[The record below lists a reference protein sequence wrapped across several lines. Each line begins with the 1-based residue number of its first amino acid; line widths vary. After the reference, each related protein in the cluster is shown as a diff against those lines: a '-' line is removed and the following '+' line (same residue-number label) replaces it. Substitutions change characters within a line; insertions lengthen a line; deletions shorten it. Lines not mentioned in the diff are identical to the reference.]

1 MNPFGPNKNLG
12 ALARRYYWTAG
23 VVMILAMTVGLL
35 EGLGIGLLIP
45 LLSTFTDSTSG
56 PRGGPLGLIARV
68 AEGHSRDERL
78 LIISSI
84 ILLFVLLKSV
94 FQIAG
99 NIFAAWVDG
108 RIAHAIR
115 NAISERLHAVG
126 YSFFIKEDPARIVN
140 AFSNEAWRTSEA
152 VRVLISRIA
161 ATGTVTVFGLLLIVA
176 SWRLFLLVALGGLIT
191 RFVQTRTEGRLRAF
205 SNRTVTDNQA
215 LLDRMLFAV
224 FGARVI
230 RLFNQQHA
238 EHERLQAS
246 SEDVRRS
253 NLRTERLSGIQR
265 PLLEAM
271 HGVLFVVVLLTAV
284 FTDMS
289 LPVLAAFLALM
300 NRLQPHLRTLEQSA
314 VAFASASGHFDEVE
328 WLLSPKG
335 KPLGPSGDLTYLG
348 LSGDIA
354 FENVTYAYAGRGEP
368 AVHDASFTLRRG
380 RATALMGGS
389 GAGKSTVINLLCRL
403 LEPSAGTIA
412 IGTRPL
418 SNIRVSEWLDAIA
431 VAGQDIDLIDG
442 TIAENIA
449 YGRPGTSRGKIEEAA
464 RAAHATFIDQLPE
477 GLETL
482 VGPRGL
488 SLSGG
493 QRQRVGIAR
502 ALAREPDLLILDEA
516 TNAVDYETESAI
528 LQTLQTGRAGM
539 TVLVISHRTNTLLCC
554 DDAIVLHRGRVVN
567 AGPLASALEYYRAR
581 GDRSLEADAADTIA

>member
-1 MNPFGPNKNLG
+1 MNPFGSNENLG

-23 VVMILAMTVGLL
+23 VVMVLAMAVGLL

-45 LLSTFTDSTSG
+45 LLSAFTDNASS
-56 PRGGPLGLIARV
+56 PRGGPLGLLAHV
-68 AEGHSRDERL
+68 ADGQARDERL
-78 LIISSI
+78 LIISGI
-84 ILLFVLLKSV
+84 ILFFVLLKSV
-94 FQIAG
+94 FQIAA

-108 RIAHAIR
+108 RVAHAIR
-115 NAISERLHAVG
+115 TAISERLHQVG
-126 YSFFIKEDPARIVN
+126 YSFFLREDPARMVN
-140 AFSNEAWRTSEA
+140 AFDNESWRTSEA

-161 ATGTVTVFGLLLIVA
+161 AAGTVSVFGLLLIVA

-191 RFVQTRTEGRLRAF
+191 RLVQSRTEGRLRAL
-205 SNRTVTDNQA
+205 SNRTVRDFHA
-215 LLDRMLFAV
+215 LIDRMLFAV

-230 RLFNQQHA
+230 RLFNQQQA
-238 EHERLQAS
+238 EHLRLQAR
-246 SEDVRRS
+246 SEEARRS
-253 NLRTERLSGIQR
+253 TLRTERLSGIQR

-284 FTDMS
+284 FTGMS

-314 VAFASASGHFDEVE
+314 VAFASASGHFGEVE
-328 WLLSPKG
+328 WLLSSHD
-335 KPLGPSGDLTYLG
+335 KPRGPSGDLPYRG

-354 FENVTYAYAGRGEP
+354 FENVTYGYDGRGEP
-368 AVHDASFTLRRG
+368 ALHAASFILRRG

-389 GAGKSTVINLLCRL
+389 GAGKSTVVNLLCRL
-403 LEPSAGTIA
+403 LEPSAGSISV
-412 IGTRPL
+412 GGRSL
-418 SNIRVSEWLDAIA
+418 SDVRVSEWLGAIA

-449 YGRPGTSRGKIEEAA
+449 YGRPGTSPAKIEAAA

-477 GLETL
+477 RFETL

-493 QRQRVGIAR
+493 QRQRVSIAR

-516 TNAVDYETESAI
+516 TNAVDHETETAI
-528 LQTLQTGRAGM
+528 LETLQWWREGM
-539 TVLVISHRTNTLLCC
+539 TVLVISHRTSTLTFC
-554 DDAIVLHRGRVVN
+554 DDAVVLARGCVVST
-567 AGPLASALEYYRAR
+567 GPLSSALAYYN
-581 GDRSLEADAADTIA
+581 ADERVKT